1 MGRPSTKSSK
11 SLSKTVDKRKRV
23 NKGTLDQKHTE
34 QLNKFKSS
42 RESLPQ
48 KKKLL
53 TLKRAE
59 LSKLSDKKSHK
70 KVLLIEEIDN
80 LTDEIRQIENSTD
93 QLKYAINALDIV
105 IDYYNTDNNVDETT
119 ISSLTRSDTNPEI
132 NSETSSNK
140 KTGKKNILSYF
151 QVEKNEKPK
160 SKKSKSKEVKE
171 KKLKEEKKEDKKKI
185 SKAKLYDKYLEATDS
200 HYRPKSKSGR
210 SSCNEID
217 IEKTKPCGGEL
228 VSDSNGCLVCVICG
242 ASEKVLISSDKPNY
256 KEAVPDTNTYAYKR
270 KNHLT
275 EILSQLQAKETT
287 DIPASV
293 YEKINQEIKKRG
305 IDRKTIDMFKM
316 RRVLKKLKLRRYYEH
331 VAHILQIINGR
342 ALSEF

>member
-171 KKLKEEKKEDKKKI
+171 KKLKEEKKRIKRRL
-185 SKAKLYDKYLEATDS
+185 AKLNYT
-200 HYRPKSKSGR
+200 
-210 SSCNEID
+210 
-217 IEKTKPCGGEL
+217 
-228 VSDSNGCLVCVICG
+228 
-242 ASEKVLISSDKPNY
+242 IS
-256 KEAVPDTNTYAYKR
+256 
-270 KNHLT
+270 
-275 EILSQLQAKETT
+275 I
-287 DIPASV
+287 
-293 YEKINQEIKKRG
+293 
-305 IDRKTIDMFKM
+305 
-316 RRVLKKLKLRRYYEH
+316 
-331 VAHILQIINGR
+331 
-342 ALSEF
+342 